1 MTGPGPWLEPGPPCA
16 SSFQVADQMTL
27 LQNCWS
33 ELLVFDHIYR
43 QVQHGKEGSILLVT
57 GQEVTSPWA
66 PPRPWAPPQPCCALP
81 GFRASERRTQAS
93 RGSLWAPR
101 LSALSPR
108 SWGTH
113 WPDPSA
119 SSPGPGLRG
128 AGCWEPCSWGAAQG
142 V

>member
-1 MTGPGPWLEPGPPCA
+1 MAGPGPWLEPGPPRA

-57 GQEVTSPWA
+57 GQEVTSPWGPA
-66 PPRPWAPPQPCCALP
+66 PPLGPAPAPLC
-81 GFRASERRTQAS
+81 TS
-93 RGSLWAPR
+93 RIQGL
-101 LSALSPR
+101 
-108 SWGTH
+108 GEE
-113 WPDPSA
+113 D
-119 SSPGPGLRG
+119 PGLLGLTLGTLIISPFPTFMRH
-128 AGCWEPCSWGAAQG
+128 PL